1 MQLPAQRGLSPPR
14 AQVLGPA
21 SPRPAGSPEHR
32 VLTRCVASPPRPHPL
47 PARPVL
53 FLSAP
58 APSPP
63 RTLVPWPHPRRARP
77 LRADRP
83 RPLGPF
89 PLQTPSLPPSAT
101 ASSLCPS
108 VFTFP
113 TCVLPRAMALFRS
126 APAFEKRR
134 PFPWTCPL
142 YQWSPLCPFA
152 TRHFVPPPRSL
163 APRATPRRLGR
174 RPRATS
180 QLRAPRPRDPEFT
193 AAFDARRIQTCSP
206 RARSPPLM
214 AAPHL

>member
-14 AQVLGPA
+14 AQVLEPA
-21 SPRPAGSPEHR
+21 SPRPAGSPR
-32 VLTRCVASPPRPHPL
+32 APSPDPL
-47 PARPVL
+47 RGQPP
-53 FLSAP
+53 AP
-58 APSPP
+58 APPP
-63 RTLVPWPHPRRARP
+63 GAACALPLCPCAVTTPYPGRTPGGPGRCGRTV
-77 LRADRP
+77 P
-83 RPLGPF
+83 RPPGPS
-89 PLQTPSLPPSAT
+89 PLQIPSLPPSAT

-113 TCVLPRAMALFRS
+113 TCVLPRATALFRS
-126 APAFEKRR
+126 ALAFEKRR

-174 RPRATS
+174 RPWATS

>member
-1 MQLPAQRGLSPPR
+1 MLIS
-14 AQVLGPA
+14 
-21 SPRPAGSPEHR
+21 S
-32 VLTRCVASPPRPHPL
+32 
-47 PARPVL
+47 PVL
-53 FLSAP
+53 A
-58 APSPP
+58 
-63 RTLVPWPHPRRARP
+63 
-77 LRADRP
+77 
-83 RPLGPF
+83 
-89 PLQTPSLPPSAT
+89 PPSAT

-113 TCVLPRAMALFRS
+113 TCVLPRATALFRS

-180 QLRAPRPRDPEFT
+180 QLRAPRPRDAEFT